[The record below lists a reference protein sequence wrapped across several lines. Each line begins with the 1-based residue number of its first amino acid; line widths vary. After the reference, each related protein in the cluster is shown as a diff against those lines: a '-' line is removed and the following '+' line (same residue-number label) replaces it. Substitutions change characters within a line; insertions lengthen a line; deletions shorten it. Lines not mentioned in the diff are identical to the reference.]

1 MKYKEKVSQAMTKKE
16 IIEEYNR
23 LLDALKEEMAARE
36 EAERKLTEL
45 QKRKDRQA
53 QDLAREITAS
63 SVHEGIAK
71 LKQLIGATLNEL
83 SDKMAEQA
91 EQLEQLNRAIELQKA
106 RLKELHDI
114 EYAADTMKK
123 LASAYDEERARLEA
137 EFKARLAELEESYAK
152 KQEEL
157 EKAYAEKRTALE
169 QEIAEE
175 RAKWEREREETLR
188 ARERE
193 EAEYRY
199 QLERD
204 RRLLEEEHADRKAAL
219 ERELTR
225 LREETERKLKERE
238 EALRKREEELE
249 RMREEIEAFPER
261 LAAAVEQARVEARA
275 EVEKEMEQRLK
286 LAQLER
292 DWEKKMLEQ
301 TIAHLQEGNR
311 SLEEELKGLHLELQE
326 TRRQLTALAER
337 AMEGAAKLH
346 LLPEAE
352 PKA

>member
-16 IIEEYNR
+16 ISQEYNR

-63 SVHEGIAK
+63 SVHKGIAK

-157 EKAYAEKRTALE
+157 EKAYAEKRAALE

-175 RAKWEREREETLR
+175 RARWEREREETLR

-193 EAEYRY
+193 EAEYRW
-199 QLERD
+199 QLDRD

-301 TIAHLQEGNR
+301 TIAHLQEVNR

-326 TRRQLTALAER
+326 TRRQLTSLAER
-337 AMEGAAKLH
+337 AMEGAAKVH